1 MMAEEWLFFF
11 VLQAEILTVLVHA
24 RIVFWAAHTIHAP
37 LQVPKPWYDKYAHIN
52 DDERRRKYLAMVMG
66 NPQSTNRLLV
76 SMEHPCSTGL
86 LPLDEVQF

>member
-37 LQVPKPWYDKYAHIN
+37 LQVP
-52 DDERRRKYLAMVMG
+52 
-66 NPQSTNRLLV
+66 
-76 SMEHPCSTGL
+76 
-86 LPLDEVQF
+86 